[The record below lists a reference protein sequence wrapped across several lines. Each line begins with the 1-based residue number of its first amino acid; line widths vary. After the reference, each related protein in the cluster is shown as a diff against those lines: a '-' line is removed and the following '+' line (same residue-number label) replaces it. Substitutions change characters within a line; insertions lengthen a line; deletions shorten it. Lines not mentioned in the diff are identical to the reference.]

1 MPISTEN
8 IKKIQ
13 KTIAENGNQARLI
26 AVSKT
31 KPIELLQE
39 VYDYGLRLFGENKVQ
54 EMASKQEVLPPDIE
68 WHLIGHLQTNKVRQ
82 VVPFVSLIHSVDSL
96 KLLQEINKEASKIN
110 RPIDCLL
117 QMHIAQEETKFGFSE
132 TEFWELLE
140 KNAFGNLPFVR
151 IKGLMGMATN
161 TDDEV
166 QIRSEFRGLKNLF
179 EKIKQEYKSQFSDW
193 SELSMGMS
201 SDYEIAL
208 EEGSTLIRVGS
219 LIFGE
224 RQYV

>member
-13 KTIAENGNQARLI
+13 NTIAENGNRARLI

-31 KPIELLQE
+31 KPFELLQE
-39 VYDYGLRLFGENKVQ
+39 VYDCGLRLFGENKVQ
-54 EMASKQEVLPPDIE
+54 EMVSKHELLPTDIE

-82 VVPFVSLIHSVDSL
+82 AVPFVSLIHSVDSL
-96 KLLQEINKEASKIN
+96 KLLQEIDKAASKIN

-140 KNAFGNLPFVR
+140 KNAFENLPFVR

-166 QIRSEFRGLKNLF
+166 QIRSEFRALKNLF
-179 EKIKQEYKSQFSDW
+179 EKIKQEYKTQFADW
-193 SELSMGMS
+193 AELSMGMS

-224 RQYV
+224 RQYA